1 MGHERVYQ
9 IVMKEDEI
17 TWQTILQDLVKN
29 KELNPWDVDVS
40 LLAEKY
46 LETIKEMQEM
56 NLFVSGKML
65 LASAILLKIKSD
77 KLLTEG
83 IPILDNIMY
92 PQEEVHQ
99 FEMDGQGRLIMD
111 ERPRLTIKTPQ
122 ARKRRVNISDLMNAL
137 DKALEVNERRIKRF
151 ERRNWVP
158 DVVIP
163 EKGEDI
169 EVLISRLFDKVK
181 EILLSK
187 NKVKFSEL
195 IPTQSKKD
203 KILTFVPLLHLANQT
218 KVDLYQET
226 HFGDIDVS
234 LKQ

>member
-1 MGHERVYQ
+1 
-9 IVMKEDEI
+9 MKEDEI